1 MSLLSSA
8 RPRQVIGIFRKIP
21 LHATAAPDD
30 MKCMEAPAV
39 CHPHESE
46 LRFLE
51 YRLDVISGW
60 PASPR
65 KRATAEAISRRLAS
79 IGRATLHRQDVD
91 SLLAASCRLLDS
103 LFAYQ
108 PADVP
113 TAKRCA

>member
-1 MSLLSSA
+1 
-8 RPRQVIGIFRKIP
+8 
-21 LHATAAPDD
+21 
-30 MKCMEAPAV
+30 MKCVEARAV

-79 IGRATLHRQDVD
+79 IGRASLHRKDVD
-91 SLLAASCRLLDS
+91 NLLAASCRLLDS
-103 LFAYQ
+103 LFADE
-108 PADVP
+108 PAAIP
-113 TAKRCA
+113 TAKSARESQRVA